1 MLDTELP
8 YVPAT
13 TFLRPPGFPQHD
25 EAYSAMIMKKYFALY
40 PDLGTAKT
48 FMLLRDFLAMWQ
60 AGQVDGILVIAPV
73 GVHEQWINEEL
84 PATTNQRCVTAAW
97 PEHPPMKRTW
107 LPRIFTIYPEAF
119 RRKPKPPPRRP
130 DETTAELKAR
140 RKIWRA
146 KLRDVFKIMEAYLQS
161 GRIGLIVDEAQ
172 MMMHNKSK
180 TSKRIREL
188 KELAAYRRVAS
199 GDPAPSGLLINYY
212 PQMTF
217 LNSKILGCST
227 RGRFEEKFCQMGG
240 FKGRQIVGNKNEKE
254 FYRRVAP
261 FTYTV
266 KLDDCIDMPSQT
278 FLIENVPLTDTQ
290 TRLIRQIK
298 EEFKAELDN
307 DTVYMPM
314 VLQRLTRMQQIG
326 CGFLPVKED
335 EDAEGKPIFAMRKV
349 PELRTQTLENLLLRM
364 RGKVVIWSRFS
375 PCIERLTKH
384 FGDDIA
390 VKYRGGMDR
399 QERAD
404 NKLRFTKDPKCKYI
418 FAQYKSAGAGFNGL
432 QVSRYTIYW
441 SHTNDAGL
449 RHQSERRTWRLGQ
462 ERPCFYYDLN
472 ARGTYD
478 YQTRAAVRNHRSL
491 ARDVL
496 ANIQRWKTA

>member
-1 MLDTELP
+1 MADSELA
-8 YVPAT
+8 YTPAT
-13 TFLRPPGFPQHD
+13 SFLRSPAFEQHD
-25 EAYSAMIMKKYFALY
+25 EAYKAMVLKKFFALY

-48 FMLLRDFLAMWQ
+48 FMLLREFLAMWQ
-60 AGQVDGILVIAPV
+60 AGQVDGIMVIAPI
-73 GVHEQWINEEL
+73 GVHVQWIDEEL
-84 PATTNQRCVTAAW
+84 PATTNQKCVTAIW
-97 PEHPPMKRTW
+97 PELPPMKKTW

-119 RRKPKPPPRRP
+119 RRKPKPPPRLP
-130 DETTAELKAR
+130 DESRGDLILR
-140 RKIWRA
+140 RRAWRE
-146 KLRDVFKIMEAYLQS
+146 KLRDAFKIMEAYLNS

-172 MMMHNKSK
+172 MMMHNNSK

-212 PQMTF
+212 PQYTF
-217 LNSKILGCST
+217 LNSKILDCTT
-227 RGRFEEKFCQMGG
+227 RGQFEQKYCKMGG
-240 FKGRQIVGNKNEKE
+240 YMGRQIVGNINEE
-254 FYRRVAP
+254 DFYRRVAP
-261 FTYTV
+261 WTYTV
-266 KLDDCIDMPSQT
+266 KLDDCVDMPEQT
-278 FLIENVPLTDTQ
+278 FLTEKVSLTDTQ
-290 TRLIRQIK
+290 QRLIRQIK
-298 EEFKAELDN
+298 EEFKADLDQ
-307 DTVYMPM
+307 DTVYMPL

-335 EDAEGKPIFAMRKV
+335 EDAEGKPIFSMRKV

-364 RGKVVIWSRFS
+364 RGKVVIWSRFT

-384 FGDDIA
+384 FGDEA

-462 ERPCFYYDLN
+462 HRPCFYFDLQ
-472 ARGTYD
+472 AAGTYD
-478 YQTRAAVRNHRSL
+478 AETRRAVRNHQNLS
-491 ARDVL
+491 RDIL
-496 ANIQRWKTA
+496 ANIKRWRSA